1 LLRRHNL
8 EAGGK
13 RLLLFFADVRGR
25 LVIGQPP
32 IRENQERKKDLKL

>member
-8 EAGGK
+8 EAGDK

-32 IRENQERKKDLKL
+32 IRENQEWEKDLKL